1 MDLGNLS
8 LGGVYLIFLVIGVVQ
23 FAKEQGWVT
32 STPNLKLTAA
42 LAGIFFGGLYTAAQ
56 TWPETLK
63 YISMAVFI
71 IASGISASGL
81 FDAVK
86 QVANTPT
93 TTITTIEDPMTGGL
107 SKTISKTEPTV
118 DTTTSTVENNLTKKP
133 NGGE

>member
-32 STPNLKLTAA
+32 STAKLKLTAA

-56 TWPETLK
+56 AWPNALK

-93 TTITTIEDPMTGGL
+93 TTITTIGDPKTGV
-107 SKTISKTEPTV
+107 SSQTISRTVPTV
-118 DTTTSTVENNLTKKP
+118 DSDVKSVVSS